1 MKNWID
7 IIRPNDYFELI
18 DLNCKNVIPTDF
30 CFGSISVRTKYDRMF
45 DIRTIPAEFTGVPPS
60 LAFYTP
66 SYQNVDEN
74 GLPHGVKPAAAQ
86 RYGNVTFLW
95 GHYRHSNTADL
106 VASVDGNVSIM
117 EIDDYSFIPHREDG
131 FPAIIEIT
139 DLCKHF
145 NHGVLHRVG
154 SHPAIKA
161 GNVIATWMLEGEFK
175 RTNGPCGITINN
187 YQEFWKNGVYHGYK
201 EDDFHLAW
209 NLRNSSIHESP
220 TGVLVTPRMSED
232 VTNPYLLDLNEFI
245 ESLHGETSI
254 FSNTY
259 FIDPQDEICFGA
271 EFL

>member
-18 DLNCKNVIPTDF
+18 DLNRENVIPTDF
-30 CFGSISVRTKYDRMF
+30 HFGSNIVRTKYDSMF
-45 DIRTIPAEFTGVPPS
+45 DIRTIPDGFTGVPPS

-95 GHYRHSNTADL
+95 GHYRHSHTADL
-106 VASVDGNVSIM
+106 VASVNGDVSIM
-117 EIDDYSFIPHREDG
+117 EIDDFSFIPHREDG
-131 FPAIIEIT
+131 FPAVIEVI
-139 DLCKHF
+139 DLYKHF

-161 GNVIATWMLEGEFK
+161 GNVIATWMIEGNNK
-175 RTNGPCGITINN
+175 RVDGPCTITIDN

-201 EDDFHLAW
+201 EENFYLSW
-209 NLRNSSIHESP
+209 NLRNSSIVEAS
-220 TGVLVTPRMSED
+220 TGVLVTPRTPGD
-232 VTNPYLLDLNEFI
+232 IVNPHIADLNTFLDT
-245 ESLHGETSI
+245 LHGETNI

-259 FIDPQDEICFGA
+259 FTDPQDEICFGA